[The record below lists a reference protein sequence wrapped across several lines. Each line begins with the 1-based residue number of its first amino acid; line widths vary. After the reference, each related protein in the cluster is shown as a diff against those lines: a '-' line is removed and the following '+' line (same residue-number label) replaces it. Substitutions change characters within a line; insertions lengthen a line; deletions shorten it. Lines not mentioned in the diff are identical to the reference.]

1 MQCISCKELWFLK
14 RKKKSGE
21 RKRPHLFFSLALCMK
36 RVGAEGMMLAI
47 PIWRIVLTH
56 HAPSSDLY
64 IVIMLKSLKS
74 LWNDQYTKIE

>member
-1 MQCISCKELWFLK
+1 
-14 RKKKSGE
+14 
-21 RKRPHLFFSLALCMK
+21 MK